1 MDLGLDGK
9 VALVTGSYR
18 GTGAGI
24 ARVLAAEGATVLVH
38 GLEPGQADATVQ
50 TITDAGHRCR
60 PVVGDL
66 RTEAGTATLVAGVRD
81 AAATVDIVVNN
92 YGIAEGSDWE
102 SSDTASWHHSYD
114 LNVVTAVRV
123 TQAFLPDLRTAG
135 WGRIVFVS
143 TVGATRP
150 GDRIPEYYAAKGAL
164 PAMAV
169 SLAKHLAG
177 TGITVNCVSPGI
189 IATPEIV
196 ERYVAIG
203 RDEGARV
210 VCGGGRPD
218 GLPGWYVEPTLF
230 ADVDNSMSVAREEIF
245 GPVVCVIPYED
256 VDDAVRIANDSEL
269 GLAGG
274 VFAEDEARALAVA
287 RRLRTGHVGINT
299 LGMDWVLPFGGFK
312 RSGVGRELGREGL
325 ATFQELQCIGLREGS
340 PLGDSGAR

>member
-38 GLEPGQADATVQ
+38 GLEPGQADGTVQ
-50 TITDAGHRCR
+50 AITDAGHRCR

-66 RTEAGTATLVAGVRD
+66 RTEAGTATLVAAVRD
-81 AAATVDIVVNN
+81 ATGTVDIVVNN

-102 SSDTASWHHSYD
+102 SSDTASWHDSYD
-114 LNVVTAVRV
+114 TNVVTAVRV
-123 TQAFLPDLRTAG
+123 TQAFLPDLRAAG
-135 WGRIVFVS
+135 WGRVVFVS

-164 PAMAV
+164 PSMAV

-196 ERYVAIG
+196 ERFTEQARRDGRGTDWPSVEQLILEGRMANPSGRVATPEDVG
-203 RDEGARV
+203 RFVAFV
-210 VCGGGRPD
+210 VGE
-218 GLPGWYVEPTLF
+218 PGWHLNGAHLRF
-230 ADVDNSMSVAREEIF
+230 DGGAA
-245 GPVVCVIPYED
+245 
-256 VDDAVRIANDSEL
+256 DAV
-269 GLAGG
+269 
-274 VFAEDEARALAVA
+274 
-287 RRLRTGHVGINT
+287 T
-299 LGMDWVLPFGGFK
+299 
-312 RSGVGRELGREGL
+312 
-325 ATFQELQCIGLREGS
+325 
-340 PLGDSGAR
+340 